1 MIFGIV
7 ARISLMLAAQYC
19 TRKLID
25 EFIDEF
31 VEFPDQQPTE
41 LITSRINR
49 PNITARTTT
58 TTTTATAAA
67 ANTTTTSTAT
77 DDDIPYFKRYFQF
90 SILIIPLLI
99 VFAFSLIFF
108 FIWFIDMMTDLFS
121 SQSNF
126 LGLIASIE

>member
-1 MIFGIV
+1 MSMLFGIV

-49 PNITARTTT
+49 PNITARTTIA
-58 TTTTATAAA
+58 ATAA
-67 ANTTTTSTAT
+67 ANTTTTLTAT
-77 DDDIPYFKRYFQF
+77 DDIPYFKRYFQF

-108 FIWFIDMMTDLFS
+108 FIWFIVLMADLFS

>member
-1 MIFGIV
+1 MSMLFGIV

-58 TTTTATAAA
+58 TAATAA
-67 ANTTTTSTAT
+67 NTTTTTSTAT
-77 DDDIPYFKRYFQF
+77 DDIPYFKRYFQF

>member
-1 MIFGIV
+1 MLFGIV

-58 TTTTATAAA
+58 AATAT

-77 DDDIPYFKRYFQF
+77 DDIPYFKRYFQF

-108 FIWFIDMMTDLFS
+108 FIWFIVLMADLFS

>member
-58 TTTTATAAA
+58 AAA
-67 ANTTTTSTAT
+67 NNTTTTSTAT
-77 DDDIPYFKRYFQF
+77 DDIPYFKRYFQY

-108 FIWFIDMMTDLFS
+108 FIWFIVLMADLFS

>member
-58 TTTTATAAA
+58 TATAA